1 MSRNKKLL
9 SIALI
14 LILILGLLSA
24 CGKGGGDEN
33 GTEEP
38 GTETTIYTSFLE
50 AVDVNFAYEVGVEL
64 AENPEYHDSPMGTRT
79 AGSDAEHKAADYL
92 ANLMES
98 IGLQDVE
105 KVGVKVDRWQFNGAS
120 LVLESDGDGA
130 GGGNSEKKEILL
142 HSYATEATPKEGID
156 AEIIYVGEG
165 TMADYEGL
173 DVKGKIVLCDVN
185 QRDNWWVTMPMLE
198 AWHQGAAAL
207 LAASTEGFSEISDEA
222 YNANDICG
230 PTGIPCVSI
239 TPKDSAYLQS
249 LMEEGP
255 VRGNLKVDNIVEP
268 GGTSYNI
275 VGKIPGK
282 SSEEMVIFGAHYDMY
297 FTSFQDDSVAVGSA
311 LAIAKAMIDS
321 GYTPERDIVFCI
333 HGSEEWGASNSQF
346 DWTTG
351 AWRMIN
357 EAHPE
362 WAGKTLAFI
371 NFELPAFEFDDY
383 TMVYSAPEMYT
394 MIDRF
399 VNEEPSPGPVDC
411 FPDGVL
417 TDGFQTYT
425 YSDDF
430 SYYVAGVP
438 STVNGFLLDKD
449 MEDVFPF
456 YREIYH
462 SNFDTKETCNFNV
475 LRFTVEF
482 YGAFGIYIDST
493 PALQLDYTA
502 HYDRLMDAIDE
513 ETALAYGVDYD
524 GYIAAAKA
532 YKEAAEDAF
541 GAVDALNKA
550 YFALLSNGNG
560 TGAGSGNGETADNS
574 GDLESDLESI
584 WAAAR
589 DMNKKNLALFKL
601 TQDKILGLMYERPIV
616 PHEAAQENL
625 MLMQEIIALLKD
637 GDVQTAVDEY
647 AWQINNVEEWYAMYF
662 SPEVTKIG
670 YDMFYSPDNK
680 HNLFWGSGKEYLPAE
695 VEEATRSLV
704 ARYDEQGGK
713 FAKEIAVYEASI
725 EAQKIEYKKRV
736 SQEIADLYT
745 LTQALKGI
753 TY

>member
-1 MSRNKKLL
+1 MSSLNKSRFL
-9 SIALI
+9 SLAII
-14 LILILGLLSA
+14 LILIFGTLAA
-24 CGKGGGDEN
+24 CGGSGGGSVAPPEDS
-33 GTEEP
+33 
-38 GTETTIYTSFLE
+38 IYSAFLD
-50 AVDVNFAYEVGVEL
+50 AVDVDFAYDVGVEL
-64 AENPEYHDSPMGTRT
+64 AENPEYHNSPIGTRT
-79 AGSDAEHKAADYL
+79 AGSDAEHRAADYL
-92 ANLMES
+92 VGVMES
-98 IGLQDVE
+98 IGLKDVE
-105 KVGVKVDRWQFNGAS
+105 KVGVDVDKWQFNGAS
-120 LVLESDGDGA
+120 ILVDGED
-130 GGGNSEKKEILL
+130 EEILL
-142 HSYATEATPKEGID
+142 HSYATEATPKEGIH
-156 AEIIYVGEG
+156 AEIVYVGEG
-165 TMADYEGL
+165 TMYDYEGL

-198 AWHQGAAAL
+198 AWNQGAAAL

-222 YNANDICG
+222 FNANDICG

-239 TPKDSAYLQS
+239 TPKDSLYLQG
-249 LMEEGP
+249 LLEDGP
-255 VRGNLKVDNIVEP
+255 VMANLKVDNIVEP

-282 SSEEMVIFGAHYDMY
+282 SSDEMIIFGAHYDMY

-311 LAIAKAMIDS
+311 LAIAKAMVDS
-321 GYTPERDIVFCI
+321 NYVPERDIVFCI

-362 WAGKTLAFI
+362 WVGKTLAFI

-394 MIDRF
+394 LIDRF
-399 VNEEPSPGPVDC
+399 VNDEPSPEPVDC

-462 SNFDTKETCNFNV
+462 SNFDTKETCNFDV
-475 LRFTVEF
+475 LRFTIEF
-482 YGAFGIYIDST
+482 YGSFGIYIDST

-502 HYDRLMDAIDE
+502 HYNRLVEAMDEDM
-513 ETALAYGVDYD
+513 ALACDVDFD
-524 GYIAAAKA
+524 GYM
-532 YKEAAEDAF
+532 EAAEAYLEATDKAF
-541 GAVDALNKA
+541 DAVDSLNSA
-550 YFALLSNGNG
+550 YYGMLKDNASEEDI
-560 TGAGSGNGETADNS
+560 AG
-574 GDLESDLESI
+574 LWVI
-584 WAAAR
+584 AR
-589 DMNKKNLALFKL
+589 EMNKKNLALFKE

-616 PHEAAQENL
+616 PHEAAQENI
-625 MLMQEIIALLKD
+625 MLMEEIVALLED
-637 GDVQTAVDEY
+637 GDVQTAADEY
-647 AWQINNVEEWYAMYF
+647 AWLINNVEEWYVMYF
-662 SPEVTKIG
+662 SPEVIKIG
-670 YDMFYSPDNK
+670 FDMFYSPDNK
-680 HNLFWGSGKEYLPAE
+680 HNMFWGSGKEYLPAK

-704 ARYDEQGGK
+704 ARYDDVGGN
-713 FAKEIAVYEASI
+713 FNKEIGIYQTSI
-725 EAQKIEYKKRV
+725 DEQKIEYKKRV
-736 SQEIADLYT
+736 SQEIADLYS
-745 LTQALKGI
+745 LIQRLNEI